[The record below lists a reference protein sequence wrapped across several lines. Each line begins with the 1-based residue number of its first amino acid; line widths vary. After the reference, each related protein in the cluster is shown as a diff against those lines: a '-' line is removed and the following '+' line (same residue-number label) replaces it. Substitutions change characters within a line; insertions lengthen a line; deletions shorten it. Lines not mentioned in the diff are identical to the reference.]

1 MFPPL
6 SNKLFNKP
14 FYIVHKIIIS
24 EQIRYNSF
32 MTAHRIELI
41 GAVAKIITPNGTHS
55 GMDIT
60 IQNVNESGN
69 IYVGGVG
76 VSTTNYG
83 YKIMPN
89 HAISF
94 ELPGLDALYLIA
106 DNANSQAAILSIG
119 LESQD

>member
-1 MFPPL
+1 
-6 SNKLFNKP
+6 
-14 FYIVHKIIIS
+14 
-24 EQIRYNSF
+24 

-41 GAVAKIITPNGTHS
+41 GTVAKRITPNGTHS
-55 GMDIT
+55 GMDVT

-69 IYVGGVG
+69 IYLGGEG

-83 YKIMPN
+83 YKLMPN
-89 HAISF
+89 HAISV

-106 DNANSQAAILSIG
+106 DEADSQAAILSVG